1 MEVFV
6 CQIYFVIKYVQLEQ
20 SSARI
25 CLLFGCIETDCGA
38 PRRLDVGEG
47 RMPRQSGP
55 RRDGVSSELL
65 NLPAPAT
72 HQCNRLLFDR
82 LPADMDRW
90 ELWWALEIVGFT
102 FYMHIFSEIDSIL
115 VNNFNRGL
123 LYFCSALKT
132 QGLTYNCKIVIYE
145 IHVFNSTQL
154 VMIDD

>member
-1 MEVFV
+1 MFTFWMYINRLWSTSETWCRGGAHATAVRS
-6 CQIYFVIKYVQLEQ
+6 QEGWGIEWAIE
-20 SSARI
+20 SSR
-25 CLLFGCIETDCGA
+25 
-38 PRRLDVGEG
+38 
-47 RMPRQSGP
+47 
-55 RRDGVSSELL
+55 
-65 NLPAPAT
+65 PAT